1 MASDKKLGRPRFA
14 LTARDAS
21 AGPAPRASRAR
32 GHLAG
37 TAGTAGTAEYYSRI
51 QKYAHAIRQTQDI
64 GDIIAI
70 LDEALGQTRA
80 LHKDNEV
87 ASARAQVAA
96 AEQQIEKLRS
106 ELELMSRLVREDQL
120 TGALNRRGLDEAL
133 AREVARAERA
143 GASLCVAMIDIDD
156 FKNIN
161 DSFGHQVGDIVLVH
175 LVSLIRETIRNNDL
189 IGRYGGDEFLLLL
202 PELQMEE
209 ASAVMDRLRREV
221 AAKPLSWGNHR
232 LVVSFSIGVAA
243 RVSGEEGFALVQRA
257 DQALYAVK
265 RVGKDRIALAS

>member
-1 MASDKKLGRPRFA
+1 MASDKKLGGPRLA

-21 AGPAPRASRAR
+21 ARPASRASRAR

-243 RVSGEEGFALVQRA
+243 RVSGEEGIALVQRA

>member
-1 MASDKKLGRPRFA
+1 MASDKKLGRPRLA

-32 GHLAG
+32 GHL
-37 TAGTAGTAEYYSRI
+37 AGTAEYYSRI

-243 RVSGEEGFALVQRA
+243 RVSGEEGIALVQRA